1 MEERKARWYGGCAPG
16 SRPTAIPVGTRLIWS
31 DPTLWVFGVWEAKH
45 VRTVE
50 LGNARIA
57 VLGPCSA
64 SEHDLARALS
74 CPDLATVASSWAGSH
89 TVVRTGVRGFVEVLA
104 DTAGASPLYTVN
116 TPGGVVWGSSALA
129 LSPLVGG
136 SVDPEWLA
144 AYLRDKHT
152 PAPGRSAW
160 SGVTPVPAGH
170 LLTLDAE
177 GGTSLAPWWKPAK
190 RTPDEVSAALRHAL
204 GEGVRVRVGG
214 APATTDLAGMDST
227 TVAVLAAQYG
237 PITGVTL
244 HPTGVTNGGDME
256 YARALNVP
264 GLRHTFFPL
273 GVHHLPFTATD
284 FALPVTDAPAPS
296 TSVWSM
302 FSEQLR
308 MMAAAGSVCH
318 LTGDGGDNLFLP
330 TPTHL
335 ASLARRGH
343 WLRMLGD
350 AMDWARLRRQSPRPL
365 IAAALR
371 GNAAHIGRSVRPR
384 PPWLNVSVPNV
395 NTPTGTDPDTAFVA
409 SLRNAARSAYAEIQ
423 LADAFGLAL
432 HNPYFDGAV
441 LDAVISAPVEQR
453 YSAHR
458 YKPLLADTFADLMP
472 EAHRKR
478 AAKGVFVG
486 DFHHGLRVNLRRVL
500 RLADGRL
507 ASLGLINPAP
517 LRATI
522 HAAALG
528 AQTVWPPLLAA
539 LASEAW
545 LEAVER
551 APGTEWEERAP
562 APAGVR

>member
-1 MEERKARWYGGCAPG
+1 MGERTARWYGGRAPG
-16 SRPTAIPVGTRLIWS
+16 SQAAVTPVGARLIWS
-31 DPTLWVFGVWEAKH
+31 DPALWVSGAWEPKH

-64 SEHDLARALS
+64 SERDLARALP
-74 CPDLATVASSWAGSH
+74 CPNLATEASSWAGSH
-89 TVVRTGVRGFVEVLA
+89 TVVRAGVRDCVEVLA

-129 LSPLVGG
+129 LSPLAGG
-136 SVDPEWLA
+136 SVDTEWLA
-144 AYLRDKHT
+144 AYLRDKRT

-160 SGVTPVPAGH
+160 SGVAPVPAGH

-177 GGTSLAPWWKPAK
+177 GGTLLAPWWKPAR

-204 GEGVRVRVGG
+204 GQGVRVRVEGVS
-214 APATTDLAGMDST
+214 ATTDLAGMDST
-227 TVAVLAAQYG
+227 TVALLAAQYG

-244 HPTGVTNGGDME
+244 HPAGVTTGGDME
-256 YARALNVP
+256 YARTLNEP
-264 GLRHTFFPL
+264 GLSCTRLPL
-273 GVHHLPFTATD
+273 GVRHLPFTATD
-284 FALPVTDAPAPS
+284 VALPATDAPAPS
-296 TSVWSM
+296 TAAWAM
-302 FSEQLR
+302 LSEQLR

-318 LTGDGGDNLFLP
+318 LTGDGGDNLFLSA
-330 TPTHL
+330 PTHL

-350 AMDWARLRRQSPRPL
+350 AMDWARLRRESPRPL

-371 GNAAHIGRSVRPR
+371 GNAAHIGRAVRPR
-384 PPWLNVSVPNV
+384 PPWLNVSVPDV
-395 NTPTGTDPDTAFVA
+395 GTPTGTDPDTAFVA
-409 SLRNAARSAYAEIQ
+409 SLRTVARSAYAEIQ
-423 LADAFGLAL
+423 LADAFGVAL

-441 LDAVISAPVEQR
+441 LDAVVSAPLEQR

-458 YKPLLADTFADLMP
+458 YKPLLADTFADLLP
-472 EAHRKR
+472 EAHRMR
-478 AAKGVFVG
+478 STKGVFVG
-486 DFHHGLRVNLRRVL
+486 DFHQGLRVNLRRVL
-500 RLADGRL
+500 GLADGRL

-545 LEAVER
+545 LEAIEC
-551 APGTEWEERAP
+551 APGTDWEESAP
-562 APAGVR
+562 APAGAR